1 MSKVVRASKYRH
13 VFGQALKP
21 ELCYDGLKPSGSA
34 WDTNY
39 VHSNRTYFAVCWQA
53 EGGGSFAVVPHDA
66 TGKLASG
73 YPLVAGHK
81 SAVLDVQFNPF
92 NESIVASASEDG
104 TAKIWKI
111 PEGGLKDTM
120 REPVQNL
127 IGHKRK
133 VGSVQHHPTASNVL
147 ATTSTD
153 YAVKV
158 WDVESGKSL
167 LTIEGHAN
175 VIQDLAWNPIGAE
188 MCSGSKD
195 KKLRIIDPRAQ
206 KITSEVQAHEG
217 VKGLRCCYL
226 GKTGKIF
233 SVGFSKLS
241 DRQYAVWDPRKL
253 DESLLRENVDTASGL
268 LMPFW
273 DDDTGIVYLCGKG
286 DGNVRY
292 YEVTE
297 SGNEVYF
304 LSEFKS
310 AVPAKG
316 MCMVPKLNLKINECE
331 VTRLLKL
338 DTHSVTPISFYVPR
352 KSEMFQDD
360 IFPDTYAYKA
370 AMTAS
375 EWLGGKNVAAPT
387 VSLAE
392 GFVPVEKGQ
401 DLNVTEVKSEDDGPK
416 DEKELRAEYKRL
428 KDRVAYLES
437 EIAKRDAKGK

>member
-1 MSKVVRASKYRH
+1 MSRVVRSSKYRH
-13 VFGQALKP
+13 VYGQALKP

-39 VHSNRTYFAVCWQA
+39 IHCNRTYFAVCWQA
-53 EGGGSFAVVPHDA
+53 EGGGSFAVVPHDR
-66 TGKLASG
+66 TGKLGADF
-73 YPLVAGHK
+73 PLVAGHK
-81 SAVLDVQFNPF
+81 AVVLDVQFNPF

-111 PEGGLKDTM
+111 PEGGLTETM

-133 VGSVQHHPTASNVL
+133 VGQVQHHPVANNIL

-153 YAVKV
+153 YTVKI
-158 WDVESGKSL
+158 WDVESGKAL
-167 LTIEGHAN
+167 FNIDGHAQ
-175 VIQDLAWNPIGAE
+175 VIQDVCFNSNGSE

-195 KKLRIIDPRAQ
+195 KKLRVIDPRAQ
-206 KITSEVQAHEG
+206 KVVSEVAAHEG
-217 VKGLRCCYL
+217 VKGLRCTYL
-226 GKTGKIF
+226 GNTGKIF

-241 DRQYAVWDPRKL
+241 DRQYAVWDPRNL
-253 DESLLRENVDTASGL
+253 SEAIVRDNVDTAAGL
-268 LMPFW
+268 LMPFF
-273 DDDTGIVYLCGKG
+273 DGDTGVLYLAGKG
-286 DGNVRY
+286 DGNIRY

-297 SGNEVYF
+297 SGNEVFF

-310 AVPAKG
+310 SVPAKG
-316 MCMVPKLNLKINECE
+316 MCSMPKLNLKINECE
-331 VTRLLKL
+331 VVRLLKL
-338 DTHSVTPISFYVPR
+338 DTHAVTPISFTVPR

-370 AMTAS
+370 GETAA
-375 EWLGGKNVAAPT
+375 EWAGGKNAEAPK

-392 GFVPVEKGQ
+392 GFVPVEKGA
-401 DLNVTEVKSEDDGPK
+401 DLKVSEVQAEDEGPK

-428 KDRVAYLES
+428 KERVAYLES
-437 EIAKRDAKGK
+437 EIAKRDAAKK